1 MPAPA
6 TATVNVVDQYQ
17 AAVAANPNSAEAYCN
32 LGWGFYGQRQF
43 DQAITAFQHAL
54 TLDRNLTDA
63 HYGLGLALKESGAGK
78 EAVPEFEAVINLAP
92 QDQNATRGQML
103 ARLARAH
110 VNRIEVGNWSLDA
123 DLVKKA
129 A

>member
-1 MPAPA
+1 MPA
-6 TATVNVVDQYQ
+6 TATVNVIDSYQ
-17 AAVAANPNSAEAYCN
+17 AAVAANPNSAEAYSN
-32 LGWGFYGQRQF
+32 LGWGFYGQRQYE
-43 DQAITAFQHAL
+43 QSIKAFRQAL

-63 HYGLGLALKESGAGK
+63 HYGLGLALKEAGAGK
-78 EAVPEFEAVINLAP
+78 EAVPEFETVITLAP

-110 VNRIEVGNWSLDA
+110 VNRIKVGNWSLDA

-129 A
+129 S